1 MIIDSLNINSL
12 RVFERVYATKSMTAA
27 AKELGLTQSGVSQHI
42 KNLEQSLGKV
52 LFDRLKHK
60 LVPTRNADELAKSCH
75 RHLLAI
81 ERALRQITGQ
91 TEKLRGEVRVGLPLE
106 FGNNFILPLLT
117 QIGRLHP
124 EVTFQIKYGH
134 ASEMNGLLLRGEIDF
149 AFVDSFALDTQINL
163 TPVWDETLA
172 LCMSQ
177 EYKKHLFGK
186 KDPAHA
192 VSSYDQLDFV
202 DYVEGAPVLAMWFK
216 HHLKK
221 PFIPNVRANLMDVQG
236 MSRIIREGLGAG
248 ILPLHVASRINT
260 QYKNILYVFEGSK
273 KPLTNTI
280 SLGVVNE
287 RTLSSSA
294 KFCLNFCLKELKHS
308 VV

>member
-1 MIIDSLNINSL
+1 MLLDSININSL
-12 RVFERVYATKSMTAA
+12 RVFERVYQTKSMTAA

-42 KNLEQSLGKV
+42 KNLEQNLGKN

-60 LVPTRNADELAKSCH
+60 LIPTREADELAKSCH

-81 ERALRQITGQ
+81 ERSLRQLTGQ
-91 TEKLRGEVRVGLPLE
+91 SETYRGEVHIGLPLE

-117 QIGRLHP
+117 KIGRLHP
-124 EVTFQIKYGH
+124 EISFHIKYGH
-134 ASEMNGLLLRGEIDF
+134 ASEMNGLLLSGDLDF
-149 AFVDSFALDTQINL
+149 AYVDNFSLDTQIELRPIWN
-163 TPVWDETLA
+163 ETLVLA
-172 LCMSQ
+172 ISK
-177 EYKKHLFGK
+177 EYKNHLFGPK
-186 KDPAHA
+186 TPPHHLNT
-192 VSSYDQLDFV
+192 YDKLDYV

-248 ILPLHVASRINT
+248 VLPLHVVQRINQ
-260 QYKNILYVFEGSK
+260 QYGEILEIFKGQST
-273 KPLTNTI
+273 PLMNTI
-280 SLGVVNE
+280 SLGTVRQ

-294 KFCLNFCLKELKHS
+294 KFCRNYCLQQFKNI
-308 VV
+308 